1 MIDYLNQS
9 IYTSGDVNNDSLIDI
24 LDIILIVNSIL
35 GHTEL
40 SSQQILSADLNENG
54 LINVLDIIQLV
65 NLILT
70 ES

>member
-1 MIDYLNQS
+1 LNQF
-9 IYTSGDVNNDSLIDI
+9 IYTLGDLNSDELVDI

-35 GHTEL
+35 GTIDL
-40 SSQQILSADLNENG
+40 SPLQFLAADLNENG

-65 NLILT
+65 NLIL

>member
-1 MIDYLNQS
+1 M
-9 IYTSGDVNNDSLIDI
+9 IDI

-35 GHTEL
+35 GIIDLTTL
-40 SSQQILSADLNENG
+40 QFLSADLNENG

-65 NLILT
+65 NLIL